1 MLTEDPDSRMYKR
14 IFSEFNASV
23 FGTAPTLK
31 DNLIIDDGD
40 YDSEVERFK
49 RDTRADSPVED
60 IADVGTDNAPSVLS
74 SLTPPLQSEHHVSV
88 SVTSHVSHTVAGSS
102 QVSNIV
108 NSTVTLPLEQE
119 SVESSPIQ
127 TTPPV
132 QTLTRPRPTK
142 KKGTKSSKSAAKTPD
157 PNTDEVVPAT
167 RSRRAVTTKQTDTTL
182 AEPTTGRT
190 LRNRS

>member
-1 MLTEDPDSRMYKR
+1 MLTEDPDSHMYKR
-14 IFSEFNASV
+14 IFSEFNALV

-31 DNLIIDDGD
+31 DDLIIDDGD

-49 RDTRADSPVED
+49 GDTRADSPVED

-74 SLTPPLQSEHHVSV
+74 SLTPPLQLEHHVSV

-102 QVSNIV
+102 QVSNII

-132 QTLTRPRPTK
+132 QTLTRPHPTK
-142 KKGTKSSKSAAKTPD
+142 KKGTKSTKSAVKTPD

-167 RSRRAVTTKQTDTTL
+167 QSRRAVTTKQTDTTL

>member
-1 MLTEDPDSRMYKR
+1 MLTEDPDSHMYKR

-31 DNLIIDDGD
+31 DDLIINDGN
-40 YDSEVERFK
+40 YDSEVKRFK
-49 RDTRADSPVED
+49 RDTHADSPVED

-88 SVTSHVSHTVAGSS
+88 SVTSHISHTVTGSS
-102 QVSNIV
+102 QVSNVV
-108 NSTVTLPLEQE
+108 NSIVTLPLEQE

-132 QTLTRPRPTK
+132 QMLTRPRPTK

-167 RSRRAVTTKQTDTTL
+167 WSRRAVTTKQTDTTL